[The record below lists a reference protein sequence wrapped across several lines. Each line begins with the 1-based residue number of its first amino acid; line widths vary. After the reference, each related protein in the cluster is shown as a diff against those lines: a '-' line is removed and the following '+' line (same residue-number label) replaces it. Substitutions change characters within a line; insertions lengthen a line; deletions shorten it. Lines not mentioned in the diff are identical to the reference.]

1 MLNKRILDS
10 EVQEYINSHLA
21 GDVHKIAMG
30 KSPFAGVEAR
40 ELAGQIAAKKKSVRK
55 LPSISACQGIYYPAL
70 LSIEQCSSETAALY
84 KSGLAIGDTLIDLTG
99 GFGIDSLFF
108 ARKASEVTH
117 CEINEELSAIA
128 AHNAAVLQQNNMNF
142 VAADGMEYLSSMKG
156 TFGTIYI
163 DPARR
168 NTAGKVFM
176 LKDCTPNVIK
186 DLDMLLAK
194 SRRVIIKTAP
204 LLDITAGLKELK
216 NVAEIHIVSVRNEC
230 KELLWVLEN
239 HAPLIP
245 KIVSVTL
252 NDTIKEF
259 SFYKGEEPAE
269 AAILEITPSSGF
281 LYEPDT
287 ALLKSGAFNLIASRY
302 GLKKLHS
309 QTQLYHADE
318 VKSGFPGRIFNIKGL
333 VNTAGLKKNK
343 QIRASVISRNYPD
356 KAEQLLKKYGI
367 KADDHRFLIFT
378 QSSKDGYLIIEAE
391 ILQHY

>member
-30 KSPFAGVEAR
+30 KSPFPGIEAR
-40 ELAGQIAAKKKSVRK
+40 ELAAQIAAKKKSVRK
-55 LPSISACQGIYYPAL
+55 LPSIYACKGIYYPAL
-70 LSIEQCSSETAALY
+70 LSIEQCSSETTALY
-84 KSGLAIGDTLIDLTG
+84 KSGLATGDTLIDLTG

-108 ARKASEVTH
+108 ARKVVQVTH
-117 CEINEELSAIA
+117 CEINEELSGIA
-128 AHNAAVLQQNNMNF
+128 AHNASMLQQNNMLF
-142 VAADGMEYLSSMKG
+142 IASDGLAHLSTVKE

-168 NTAGKVFM
+168 STAGKVFM
-176 LKDCTPNVIK
+176 LKDCTPSVVEN
-186 DLDMLLAK
+186 LGPLLAK
-194 SRRVIIKTAP
+194 SQRVIIKTAP

-216 NVAEIHIVSVRNEC
+216 NVTEIHIVSVRNEC

-239 HAPLIP
+239 NAPAAP

-252 NDTIKEF
+252 NDAVKEF
-259 SFYKGEEPAE
+259 SFYKGEELEE
-269 AAILEITPSSGF
+269 AVQLETTPSSGF

-302 GLKKLHS
+302 GLKKLHG

-318 VKSGFPGRIFNIKGL
+318 VKPHFPGRIFKIKEL
-333 VNTAGLKKNK
+333 VSTGELKKSK
-343 QIRASVISRNYPD
+343 QVKASVISRNYPD
-356 KAEQLLKKYGI
+356 KAEQLVKKYRI
-367 KADDHRFLIFT
+367 KPDDELFLIFT
-378 QSSKDGYLIIEAE
+378 QSSKDGYLIIGAE

>member
-30 KSPFAGVEAR
+30 KSPFPGIEAR
-40 ELAGQIAAKKKSVRK
+40 ELAAQIAAKKKSVRK
-55 LPSISACQGIYYPAL
+55 LPSIYACKGIYYPPL
-70 LSIEQCSSETAALY
+70 LSIEQCSSETTALY
-84 KSGLAIGDTLIDLTG
+84 KSGLATGDTLIDLTG

-108 ARKASEVTH
+108 ARKAVQVTH

-128 AHNAAVLQQNNMNF
+128 AHNASMLQQNNMF
-142 VAADGMEYLSSMKG
+142 FIASDGLTYLSTVKE

-168 NTAGKVFM
+168 STAGKVFM
-176 LKDCTPNVIK
+176 LKDCTPGVVENL
-186 DLDMLLAK
+186 DLLLAK
-194 SRRVIIKTAP
+194 SQRVIIKTAP

-216 NVAEIHIVSVRNEC
+216 NVTEIHIVSVRNEC

-239 HAPLIP
+239 NAQDVP

-252 NDTIKEF
+252 NDAVKEF
-259 SFYKGEEPAE
+259 SFYKGEELEE
-269 AAILEITPSSGF
+269 AAILETTPSSGF

-302 GLKKLHS
+302 GLKKLHG
-309 QTQLYHADE
+309 QTQLYHANE
-318 VKSGFPGRIFNIKGL
+318 VNPHFPGRIFKIKGL
-333 VNTAGLKKNK
+333 VSTGELKKSK
-343 QIRASVISRNYPD
+343 QIKASVISRNYPD
-356 KAEQLLKKYGI
+356 KAEQLVKKYRI
-367 KADDHRFLIFT
+367 KPDDQLFLIFT
-378 QSSKDGYLIIEAE
+378 QGSKGRYLIIEAE